1 MSFVSIT
8 REFLMLV
15 KGDLDQYTTQ
25 KSTIKVN
32 NFLSLSLFTPAHL
45 QFAKYGRGPGK
56 MPPLDPLIEW
66 VSKKGIV
73 SGGSSQAR
81 GAAFAIAKSISKKGT
96 KNYVPNA
103 PNALEEAL
111 NKHMN
116 TYVTKVNEKHV
127 NDTIKKLDKS
137 YDENLKRFTITL

>member
-1 MSFVSIT
+1 MSFVKIT
-8 REFLMLV
+8 KEFLMLV

-32 NFLSLSLFTPAHL
+32 NFKSLSLFTPAHL
-45 QFAKYGRGPGK
+45 QFARYGRSPGK

-73 SGGSSQAR
+73 SGGPSEAR

-111 NKHMN
+111 DKHMN

-127 NDTIKKLDKS
+127 NDTVRKLEKS
-137 YDENLKRFTITL
+137 YNEELKGFTISI

>member
-1 MSFVSIT
+1 MSFVKISK
-8 REFLMLV
+8 EFLMLV

-32 NFLSLSLFTPAHL
+32 NFKSLSLFTPAHL
-45 QFAKYGRGPGK
+45 QFARYGRGPGK

-66 VSKKGIV
+66 ISKKGIV
-73 SGGSSQAR
+73 SGGASNAR
-81 GAAFAIAKSISKKGT
+81 GAAFAIAKSISKNGT

-116 TYVTKVNEKHV
+116 VYVTKVNQKHV

>member
-15 KGDLDQYTTQ
+15 KGDLDEYTTQ

-73 SGGSSQAR
+73 SGGPSQAR

>member
-1 MSFVSIT
+1 MSFVKIT
-8 REFLMLV
+8 KEFLMLV

-32 NFLSLSLFTPAHL
+32 NFKSLSLFTPAHL
-45 QFAKYGRGPGK
+45 QFARYGRGPGK

-73 SGGSSQAR
+73 SGGASEAR

-111 NKHMN
+111 DKHMN

-127 NDTIKKLDKS
+127 NDTVRKLEKS
-137 YDENLKRFTITL
+137 YNKELKGFTISI

>member
-1 MSFVSIT
+1 MSFVKIT

-32 NFLSLSLFTPAHL
+32 NFKSLSLFTPAHL
-45 QFAKYGRGPGK
+45 QFARYGRSPGK
-56 MPPLDPLIEW
+56 MPPLDPLIQW

-73 SGGSSQAR
+73 SGGASNAR
-81 GAAFAIAKSISKKGT
+81 GAAFAIAKSISKNGT

-116 TYVTKVNEKHV
+116 VYVTKVNEKHV

>member
-1 MSFVSIT
+1 MSFVKIT
-8 REFLMLV
+8 KEFLMLV

-32 NFLSLSLFTPAHL
+32 NFKSLSLFTPAHL
-45 QFAKYGRGPGK
+45 QFARYGRGPGK

-73 SGGSSQAR
+73 SGGPSEAR

-111 NKHMN
+111 DKHMN
-116 TYVTKVNEKHV
+116 TYVTKINEKHV
-127 NDTIKKLDKS
+127 NDTVRKLEKS
-137 YDENLKRFTITL
+137 YNEELKGFTISI

>member
-73 SGGSSQAR
+73 SGGPSQAR

>member
-1 MSFVSIT
+1 
-8 REFLMLV
+8 MLV